1 MDAIKIEK
9 FIPKPLKIAVEISK
23 SFFYSEI
30 YEYLKKKDEGC
41 PKRNDE
47 KLKDNAKVCFN
58 DSLNWIGSFDPVSL
72 PYFLSF
78 CY

>member
-9 FIPKPLKIAVEISK
+9 FIPKQFKYATEILKSL
-23 SFFYSEI
+23 FFGEI
-30 YEYLKKKDEGC
+30 YEYLKRKDKDC
-41 PKRNDE
+41 PKRDDE
-47 KLKDNAKVCFN
+47 KLKDKAKDCFN

-72 PYFLSF
+72 SYFLSF